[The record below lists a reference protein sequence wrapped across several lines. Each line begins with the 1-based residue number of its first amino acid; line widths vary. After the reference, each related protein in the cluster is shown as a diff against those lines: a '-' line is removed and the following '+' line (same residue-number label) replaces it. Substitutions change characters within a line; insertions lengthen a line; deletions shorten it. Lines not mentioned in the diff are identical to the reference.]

1 MGGLDPNVSEEDLR
15 QTFSQYGEIS
25 SVKIPVGKQCGFVQ
39 FAQRYE
45 PPHTTYFPHFRSPN
59 PSLSGVVDSVT
70 IMTSD
75 KLFFSLLPERTRK
88 THCKD

>member
-1 MGGLDPNVSEEDLR
+1 VGGLDPNVSEEDLR

-45 PPHTTYFPHFRSPN
+45 PPYFPHFSSPI
-59 PSLSGVVDSVT
+59 PSMSGVVD
-70 IMTSD
+70 
-75 KLFFSLLPERTRK
+75 LLLS
-88 THCKD
+88 